1 MANLSLRAI
10 AHDVNAR
17 TRSAEHIA
25 RETLERAAAYDKIQ
39 PEAWITRVSAE
50 ALLQQARHIDE
61 RVASGESL
69 PLAGVPF
76 AVKDNID
83 VAGLETTAACPSF
96 AHRAE
101 KSAPVVERLLAAGA
115 LVVGKTN
122 LDQFATGL
130 VGTRSPYGSP
140 GCVFNRDYI
149 SGGSSSGSAV
159 LVGAGVVPFALGTDT
174 AGSGRVP
181 AAFNNLVGF
190 KPTRGRWSTRGLV
203 PACRSLDCI
212 TSLTRDVED
221 AALIDS
227 ILTQFDPQDP
237 YSRRAP
243 AQPRPLP
250 TTLRI
255 GVPSP
260 AQLNDLA
267 PEDRTRFHASLERL
281 RRMGGAV
288 EHLRIGGCATEL
300 DLTARNVTAP
310 NVTAPNVTAPNLTT
324 PGFTTL
330 EFTELD
336 VSPLLE
342 AARLLYSGP
351 WVAERTAALEPL
363 LNTNPTAIHPVVRA
377 IVQAGKG
384 ISAVDTFRGL
394 YALQEYL
401 RSAEALWDRVD
412 VLVMP
417 TTPTIYR
424 RSEVL
429 AEPVA
434 LNAHLGA
441 YTNFVNLLDMSAIAL
456 PAGFRQNGTGVGI
469 SLIAPAWADS
479 LLLDLAAR
487 FTRTADLPDVP
498 ELDLR
503 PNPKRIQLAVVGA
516 HLAGMPLHWQLSSRE
531 ARFVRRTRTAD
542 TYQLF
547 AMTADTPPRPA
558 LIHCGTGGN
567 HIELEVYELDVAA
580 FGSFVAEVRPPLAI
594 GTVVLEDG
602 TSVCGFV
609 AEPRATIGAQDI
621 TASGG
626 WRAYLAKR

>member
-1 MANLSLRAI
+1 VRAGI
-10 AHDVNAR
+10 
-17 TRSAEHIA
+17 RSAEQIA
-25 RETLERAAAYDKIQ
+25 RETLERAATYQQIQ
-39 PEAWITRVSAE
+39 PEAWISRVSDDT
-50 ALLQQARHIDE
+50 LLQQARHIDK
-61 RVASGESL
+61 RIASGESL

-96 AHRAE
+96 AYRPE
-101 KSAPVVERLLAAGA
+101 RSAPVVELLQAAGA
-115 LVVGKTN
+115 FVVGKTN

-130 VGTRSPYGSP
+130 VGTRSPYGSL
-140 GCVFNRDYI
+140 GCVFNREYV

-159 LVGAGVVPFALGTDT
+159 LVGAGVVPLALGTDT

-181 AAFNNLVGF
+181 AAFNNLVGL
-190 KPTRGRWSTRGLV
+190 KPTRGRWSSRGLV

-221 AALIDS
+221 AALVDKIVAH
-227 ILTQFDPQDP
+227 FDPQDP

-243 AQPRPLP
+243 AQPAPLP
-250 TTLRI
+250 ANLRI
-255 GVPSP
+255 GIPSS
-260 AQLNDLA
+260 AQLKDLA
-267 PEDRTRFHASLERL
+267 PEDRSRFQEALERL
-281 RRMGGAV
+281 RSG
-288 EHLRIGGCATEL
+288 IGGTVTEIDAT
-300 DLTARNVTAP
+300 
-310 NVTAPNVTAPNLTT
+310 
-324 PGFTTL
+324 
-330 EFTELD
+330 
-336 VSPLLE
+336 PLLQ
-342 AARLLYSGP
+342 AARLLYNGP
-351 WVAERTAALEPL
+351 WVAERTAAIEPL
-363 LNTNPTAIHPVVRA
+363 LNTNPGAIHPVVRA

-384 ISAVDTFRGL
+384 VSGVDTFKGQ

-401 RSAEALWDRVD
+401 RSAEALWDQVD
-412 VLVMP
+412 VLMLP

-469 SLIAPAWADS
+469 TFIAPAWADRT
-479 LLLDLAAR
+479 LLELAAR
-487 FTRTADLPDVP
+487 FNRAGDLPDAP

-531 ARFVRRTRTAD
+531 ARFVRKTRTAN

-558 LIHCGTGGN
+558 LIHCGTGASAGGN

-580 FGSFVAEVRPPLAI
+580 FGSFVTEVRPPLAI

-609 AEPRATIGAQDI
+609 AEPRATIGALDI

-626 WRAYLAKR
+626 WRAYLASLGGTRS